1 MLHTN
6 LGVEGTEMNK
16 TDKNF
21 YPHSSGKKETINI
34 NIWMPDDDARFG
46 EKWSC
51 EKSVVGGK
59 VKFLKEAE

>member
-46 EKWSC
+46 EK
-51 EKSVVGGK
+51 
-59 VKFLKEAE
+59 